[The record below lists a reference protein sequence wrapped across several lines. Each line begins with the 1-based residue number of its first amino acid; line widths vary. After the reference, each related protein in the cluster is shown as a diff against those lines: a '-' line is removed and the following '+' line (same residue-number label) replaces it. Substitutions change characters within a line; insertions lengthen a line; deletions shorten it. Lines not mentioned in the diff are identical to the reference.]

1 MVTLFATNE
10 RDRYGVYYLA
20 DQISRLQAK
29 CAFAFGPEDA
39 STEVLNLAARAIE
52 GVAFNAMITLGVT
65 NLAAFVDPGAVVLSG
80 PVFNVRVDHKAVS

>member
-1 MVTLFATNE
+1 MSHFICLTL
-10 RDRYGVYYLA
+10 YYLA

-65 NLAAFVDPGAVVLSG
+65 NLEAFVDPRAVVLSG
-80 PVFNVRVDHKAVS
+80 PVFNAVRVDHKAVT